1 LRSLFD
7 VVRVL
12 CCVNRDLASSLALN
26 LLLPAL
32 APHEVR
38 VGLTERVGRGAPAD
52 EPPARRELR
61 VAEQELVNEV
71 LFPAIERAAYPDD
84 GRRFLTFAELE
95 TSRGIPVLALP
106 RPNDGPGLAA
116 IQAFA
121 PDVIVTIRYGAI
133 LRPAAIAV
141 PRYGV
146 LNLHS
151 GLLPAYRG
159 VLATFRALM
168 NDDAEI
174 GCTLHHIV
182 DASIDTGDI
191 IAQAR
196 IPVQRQRSLLWHV
209 LALYAPGVAL
219 LTDALTRLA
228 SGDPVRGTPQPADGA
243 YYSAPNADEWDE
255 LLRRGWRVADPSD
268 LYTALERYCP

>member
-1 LRSLFD
+1 
-7 VVRVL
+7 VRVL
-12 CCVNRDLASSLALN
+12 CCVNRDLASSVALN
-26 LLLPAL
+26 LLLPAF

-38 VGLTERVGRGAPAD
+38 VGLTERVGRSTPAD

-61 VAEQELVNEV
+61 IAEQELPNEV

-95 TSRGIPVLALP
+95 TCRGIPVTGLP

-116 IQAFA
+116 IEAFA

-133 LRPAAIAV
+133 LRPAAIAI
-141 PRYGV
+141 PRFGV

-159 VLATFRALM
+159 VLATFRALIHG
-168 NDDAEI
+168 DAEI
-174 GCTLHHIV
+174 GCTLHSIA

-196 IPVQRQRSLLWHV
+196 IPVQRERSLLWHV
-209 LALYAPGVAL
+209 LALYEPGVSLITAAL
-219 LTDALTRLA
+219 DRLA
-228 SGDPVRGTPQPADGA
+228 TGDPVRGTAQPAGGA
-243 YYSAPNADEWDE
+243 YYSAPSSAEWE
-255 LLRRGWRVADPSD
+255 AFLRRGWRVADPSD
-268 LYTALERYCP
+268 LHAVARRYVPVTR